1 MCLAGIMAA
10 EHKEL
15 PEEVRAA
22 VVKFGE
28 MNVDWIA
35 KVLSVGS
42 KDEDRVVQRRALA
55 IFAAVQ
61 GAQLV
66 ARSRGDAAVY
76 DEVVQAYR
84 ESALLP

>member
-1 MCLAGIMAA
+1 
-10 EHKEL
+10 
-15 PEEVRAA
+15 
-22 VVKFGE
+22 

-35 KVLSVGS
+35 RVLSLGS
-42 KDEDRVVQRRALA
+42 KDEDGVVQRRALA

-76 DEVVQAYR
+76 DEVVQTYR
-84 ESALLP
+84 ESGFLP

>member
-10 EHKEL
+10 EYKEL

-22 VVKFGE
+22 VVRFGE

-35 KVLSVGS
+35 KVLSLRS
-42 KDEDRVVQRRALA
+42 KDKDGVVQRRALA

-76 DEVVQAYR
+76 DEVVQSYR
-84 ESALLP
+84 EGGLLP